1 MFHSFHSK
9 AARVSPLLVAAALTF
24 PIWSTATP
32 AAAQGADCRRASGPV
47 ETAICSTPALARLDA
62 QIARRY
68 AAVMAELDPKDAQAL
83 RRDQRAFVAA
93 RDEAGATRTGS
104 VLGEELTQRLSGRVA
119 FLDSLRSDPLVTVVG
134 RWRNLNGEIVI
145 NQWATGVLTF
155 EAQTTGEAGYPWVC
169 EASGNGEWIGED
181 EARFGHIDDAAAWTL
196 NVKTEGTT
204 LIVKEAI
211 PNGAGS
217 PPYCGFG
224 GSLAGTYFQAERLP
238 DPSR

>member
-1 MFHSFHSK
+1 MHSFHSK
-9 AARVSPLLVAAALTF
+9 AARVSPLLVAAAMMF
-24 PIWSTATP
+24 PIWSAAAP

-68 AAVMAELDPKDAQAL
+68 AAVIAELPPQGAQAL
-83 RRDQRAFVAA
+83 RRDQRAFLTA
-93 RDEAGATRTGS
+93 RDETGATRTGS
-104 VLGEELTQRLSGRVA
+104 ALVEELTERLSGRLA
-119 FLDSLRSDPLVTVVG
+119 FFESLRSDPLVTVVG

-145 NQWATGVLTF
+145 NQWATGVLSF
-155 EAQTTGEAGYPWVC
+155 EAQTADQPGSRWVC

-181 EARFGHIDDAAAWTL
+181 AARFDHIDDAAGWTL
-196 NVKTEGTT
+196 NVKAGSTT
-204 LIVKEAI
+204 LIVEEAI

-217 PPYCGFG
+217 PPYCGDG
-224 GSLAGTYFQAERLP
+224 GSLTGTYFQAERLP

>member
-1 MFHSFHSK
+1 MHSFHSK
-9 AARVSPLLVAAALTF
+9 AARVSPLLVAAALMF
-24 PIWSTATP
+24 PIWSAATP
-32 AAAQGADCRRASGPV
+32 ATAQGADCRRASGPV

-68 AAVMAELDPKDAQAL
+68 AAVMEDQAPQGAHAL
-83 RRDQRAFVAA
+83 RRDQRAFLTA

-104 VLGEELTQRLSGRVA
+104 ALVEELTERLSGRLA
-119 FLDSLRSDPLVTVVG
+119 FFDSLRSDPLVTVVG

-155 EAQTTGEAGYPWVC
+155 EAQTADQAGSRWVC

-181 EARFGHIDDAAAWTL
+181 EARFDHIDDAAAWTL
-196 NVKTEGTT
+196 NVQTEGTT
-204 LIVKEAI
+204 LIVKEA
-211 PNGAGS
+211 PNGAAS
-217 PPYCGFG
+217 PPYCGDG
-224 GSLAGTYFQAERLP
+224 GSLTGTYFQAERLP